1 MAGASAFHTRSV
13 AASVASKYSATGAGR
28 SAVKIVPGG
37 QITSNERNHASEPG
51 SFGSVIALNTVRTP
65 ETSPLRVQFTGPGTC
80 GWVPVKSATTRS
92 PSIST
97 RTRIGNGPL
106 PSPSSSMKSS
116 ASNTPRGRRA
126 TAALASASLRSC
138 AARIAAVTSS
148 TPYRRQI
155 SSTRR
160 SATSR
165 QAANAVRSPIVMS
178 GRRLFAPMIAVRSRS
193 SSPPRA
199 TRTNGSCSPSW
210 KISTES
216 AVHEP
221 GSLPPTSV
229 QWPFAAANATISS
242 FTKIGLTIATSER

>member
-1 MAGASAFHTRSV
+1 M
-13 AASVASKYSATGAGR
+13 
-28 SAVKIVPGG
+28 
-37 QITSNERNHASEPG
+37 
-51 SFGSVIALNTVRTP
+51 P
-65 ETSPLRVQFTGPGTC
+65 ETRPLRVQFTGPGTC

-106 PSPSSSMKSS
+106 PRPSSSMKSS

-126 TAALASASLRSC
+126 TAARASASLRSC

-148 TPYRRQI
+148 MPYRWQS

-178 GRRLFAPMIAVRSRS
+178 GRRLFAPITATRSRS

-216 AVHEP
+216 AVHDP
-221 GSLPPTSV
+221 GSFPPTSV
-229 QWPFAAANATISS
+229 QWPFAAANATSS
-242 FTKIGLTIATSER
+242 PSTKIGRTIATSERWPPPPAKGSFVATTSPGARSGTRTSVSRVASPSGPRNPAMPLPCETSSPLASVRPTAKSRTS